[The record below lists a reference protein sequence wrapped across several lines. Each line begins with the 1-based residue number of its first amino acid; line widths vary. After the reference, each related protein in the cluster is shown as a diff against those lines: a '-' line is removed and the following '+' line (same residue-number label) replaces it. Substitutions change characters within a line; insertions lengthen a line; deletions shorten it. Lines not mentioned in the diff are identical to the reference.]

1 MAAGAGASH
10 DFMRKTR
17 AGKRKDALRASGRS
31 LYLKSSNAAFHEIW
45 SLSMSSF
52 ITDPLSF
59 PAIQLGDPAA
69 RVHQP
74 NSGSATAIPWRRW
87 FDWAE
92 RRRQRIALRELADD
106 KHFLSDLGLTREQA
120 LDEANKPFWR

>member
-10 DFMRKTR
+10 DFMRKTG
-17 AGKRKDALRASGRS
+17 AGKRKDALRASARS
-31 LYLKSSNAAFHEIW
+31 LYLDGFNAAFHEIW

-52 ITDPLSF
+52 ISDPLSF
-59 PAIQLGDPAA
+59 PAIQSGDPPA

-74 NSGSATAIPWRRW
+74 NSGTAAADRW
-87 FDWAE
+87 PRWLDWAE

-106 KHFLSDLGLTREQA
+106 RHFLSDLGLTREQA

>member
-1 MAAGAGASH
+1 MVAGAGASH
-10 DFMRKTR
+10 DFMRKTG
-17 AGKRKDALRASGRS
+17 AGKRKDALRASARS
-31 LYLKSSNAAFHEIW
+31 LYLDGFNAAFHEIW

-74 NSGSATAIPWRRW
+74 TQDQQRPFRGVDGSTGPSGAGSASRCESLPTTSTSSAIS
-87 FDWAE
+87 A
-92 RRRQRIALRELADD
+92 
-106 KHFLSDLGLTREQA
+106 
-120 LDEANKPFWR
+120 